1 MSFIQY
7 VNPDQ
12 QKMIDQLQNITE
24 SDAKAIVDYYISM
37 GVRSTFVMG
46 GLFFGIFQYWYYNS
60 LKTVA
65 KNQRELEVIYMGQ
78 EIVAPRPSDP
88 AI

>member
-1 MSFIQY
+1 
-7 VNPDQ
+7 
-12 QKMIDQLQNITE
+12 
-24 SDAKAIVDYYISM
+24 
-37 GVRSTFVMG
+37 MG
-46 GLFFGIFQYWYYNS
+46 GLFYGIFQYWFYNS

-65 KNQRELEVIYMGQ
+65 KNQRDLEVIYMGQ